1 MFLSDQ
7 DARKLQRSYQKNSN
21 GNYELKKQD
30 QETLQ
35 ELESIVGMPLA
46 VLFSMTKEADKDLEQ
61 IKALLGS
68 NQMTKD
74 QILAGEEQAKQQMGL
89 LVIREAV
96 ENCSISLLEN
106 ATTFLNTLPLK
117 SLPTLAETLAANSPA
132 TMDARVIITV
142 IASIF
147 APVRNI

>member
-1 MFLSDQ
+1 MIM
-7 DARKLQRSYQKNSN
+7 RKSSTTTICTCWMSL
-21 GNYELKKQD
+21 
-30 QETLQ
+30 
-35 ELESIVGMPLA
+35 V
-46 VLFSMTKEADKDLEQ
+46 
-61 IKALLGS
+61 
-68 NQMTKD
+68 
-74 QILAGEEQAKQQMGL
+74 L

>member
-1 MFLSDQ
+1 MGKILKYLGRHKLAVIAIFLLLTVQAYCDLSLPQYMSDIVDIGIQQSGIEYAVPEKMQESTMEDLCLFLSDQ

-68 NQMTKD
+68 NQMT
-74 QILAGEEQAKQQMGL
+74 
-89 LVIREAV
+89 
-96 ENCSISLLEN
+96 
-106 ATTFLNTLPLK
+106 
-117 SLPTLAETLAANSPA
+117 
-132 TMDARVIITV
+132 
-142 IASIF
+142 
-147 APVRNI
+147 